1 MLIDLKPD
9 EIQTIAEA
17 LDHSIYDTRDLLDS
31 GILDIED
38 NPRELLFC
46 RQLIQRLHKMA
57 NVREK
62 ILAVVLAE

>member
-1 MLIDLKPD
+1 MLIDLTPD

-57 NVREK
+57 NVGEK
-62 ILAVVLAE
+62 ILAVALAE